1 MRKLQ
6 TQSGSYHQSVFSLSQ
21 GSNTVYYAKSAAP
34 PIASTKQVTAEMTA
48 RTASLS
54 DNSFS
59 ELSSC
64 SENINYASLPQNT
77 NTLQHHASL
86 PADSMKTWHNRHY
99 QATGIEN
106 GAREYSPVSPTL
118 TFDFTNFIQ
127 CQIPTASKTPDSS
140 TNIDKVEE
148 KRANGVRVMQ
158 LFFSFQLLTSLILY
172 SSECQQPL
180 NTRWEYKAEQIE
192 ERREQDVWLCFS
204 DNSVLSSL
212 VLQWAILSV
221 F

>member
-21 GSNTVYYAKSAAP
+21 GSNTIYYAKSAAP
-34 PIASTKQVTAEMTA
+34 PIASTKQVTAEITA
-48 RTASLS
+48 WTASLS

-64 SENINYASLPQNT
+64 SENVNYASLPQNT

-106 GAREYSPVSPTL
+106 GAREYSSVSPTS

-127 CQIPTASKTPDSS
+127 CQIPTASKTPDGS

-148 KRANGVRVMQ
+148 KRANGMRESNAVV
-158 LFFSFQLLTSLILY
+158 FLI
-172 SSECQQPL
+172 SAFDVTNFIQFRMPTASKHQVGV
-180 NTRWEYKAEQIE
+180 QI
-192 ERREQDVWLCFS
+192 RE
-204 DNSVLSSL
+204 NRGKE
-212 VLQWAILSV
+212 
-221 F
+221 